1 MTFYCN
7 LRKVPKFGESAILR
21 VAISFGGTTF
31 GGGTSSL
38 GKKLLGVS
46 LRRLNPQ
53 PYRCNHCTEPLNLVT
68 LIDPPSLLW
77 PNCSHF
83 WPFVLVLLCQ
93 VASTYLLSYIW
104 QSLEGRQSQLRSPV
118 MNQRLV
124 PQRTHN
130 GRIHRSLCGKVK
142 IIIWHEIFLNGHFH
156 LKCEHE
162 ICGGLFQHFWG
173 RNALFRLH
181 NNLFKLHTF
190 YSWLNPF

>member
-1 MTFYCN
+1 MTFSCN
-7 LRKVPKFGESAILR
+7 LRKVPKFEESAILR
-21 VAISFGGTTF
+21 VAISSGVSAFGGR
-31 GGGTSSL
+31 TSSL

-46 LRRLNPQ
+46 LRGLNPQ
-53 PYRCNHCTEPLNLVT
+53 HYRCNHCTEPLNLVT
-68 LIDPPSLLW
+68 LIDPPYCDPTTAIFDLL
-77 PNCSHF
+77 F
-83 WPFVLVLLCQ
+83 QFFFCQ

-142 IIIWHEIFLNGHFH
+142 IIVWHEIFLNGHFH